1 MPSVPLVVVPDP
13 DDPECADVL
22 VDVTVDGRAYRMV
35 LDTGAAHTHL
45 VADAHTAELPVVTS
59 ADSAGALAA
68 GRDDLVRVSG
78 LEVGP
83 IRVESLDVVR
93 VPGDQPGG
101 RHLLGMDVLAPWSIG
116 LRLAARRLEI
126 AADDGHEAPAE
137 PRDVQELEM
146 DARGHSYVTLRWP
159 GVTARACWDT
169 GAGITVVDESFAQ
182 AHPQLF
188 TDAGSAYGMD
198 STGAQVETPILT
210 VAGPEIGGARFA
222 PHRVAVVDLSAANA
236 TLEIPMDVILG
247 YPTIVQADWWMSFPH
262 RRWGLT
268 RVPEPT

>member
-1 MPSVPLVVVPDP
+1 VPSVPLVVVPDP

-22 VDVTVDGRAYRMV
+22 VDVTVDGRRYRMV

-45 VADAHTAELPVVTS
+45 VADARTAELPVVTS

-83 IRVESLDVVR
+83 IRVDSLDVVR

-116 LRLAARRLEI
+116 VRLAAGRLEI
-126 AADDGHEAPAE
+126 AADDGPDPPAE
-137 PRDVQELEM
+137 PRDEQELEM
-146 DARGHSYVTLRWP
+146 DARGHSYVALRWP
-159 GVTARACWDT
+159 GASARACWDT

-188 TDAGSAYGMD
+188 ADAGSAYGMD
-198 STGAQVETPILT
+198 STGAQVETPIQT
-210 VAGPEIGGARFA
+210 VAGPER
-222 PHRVAVVDLSAANA
+222 RSAFR
-236 TLEIPMDVILG
+236 TPPG
-247 YPTIVQADWWMSFPH
+247 SG
-262 RRWGLT
+262 R
-268 RVPEPT
+268 